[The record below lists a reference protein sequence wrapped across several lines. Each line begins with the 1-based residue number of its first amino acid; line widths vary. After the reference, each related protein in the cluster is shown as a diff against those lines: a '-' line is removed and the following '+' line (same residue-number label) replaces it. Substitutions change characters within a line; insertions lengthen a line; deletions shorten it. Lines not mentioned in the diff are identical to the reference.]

1 MDSKTFF
8 EKVVQMRELQKQYF
22 RTRSSET
29 LRQSKRLEK
38 EIDDEIK
45 RVQEIIHRQ
54 NNPTLW

>member
-1 MDSKTFF
+1 
-8 EKVVQMRELQKQYF
+8 MRELQKQYS

-38 EIDDEIK
+38 EIDDEIE
-45 RVQEIIHRQ
+45 RVQQIIHKQ

>member
-8 EKVVQMRELQKQYF
+8 EKVVKMRELQKQYS

-38 EIDDEIK
+38 EIDDEIE
-45 RVQEIIHRQ
+45 RVQQIIHKQ